1 MKFDQLVKLYEAE
14 QSGPP
19 YIHVDQYG
27 TKNYFKD
34 PGCTILH
41 REDGPARIWINGTE
55 SWWLDN
61 NRYRVDGPAVIR
73 TDGSYEW

>member
-1 MKFDQLVKLYEAE
+1 MKFDQLVKLYEAK